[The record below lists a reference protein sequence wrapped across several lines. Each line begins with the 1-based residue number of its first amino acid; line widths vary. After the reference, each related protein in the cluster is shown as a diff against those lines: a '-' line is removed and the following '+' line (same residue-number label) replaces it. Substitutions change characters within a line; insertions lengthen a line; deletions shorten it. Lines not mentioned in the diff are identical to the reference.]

1 MNFQLGDGVVYGIH
15 GVCRI
20 VDVES
25 RRVDRKTVEYYV
37 LSPCAQPDARFYV
50 PVHNQAAL
58 AKMRKS

>member
-1 MNFQLGDGVVYGIH
+1 MVYGIH

-58 AKMRKS
+58 AKMRKF